1 MNLKI
6 VKDSISF
13 DEIKQLALDS
23 FVDMVK
29 GAVDVEIGIMA
40 LGGSMH
46 ADAEQVL
53 LASGSK
59 QDNIWGI
66 NIYPDKSAEDRIQY
80 ESLINIRPKQ
90 GNRSMEIQDIA
101 LKEKIAG
108 IVNGLIEN

>member
-1 MNLKI
+1 MNLRI
-6 VKDSISF
+6 VKDAITL

-29 GAVDVEIGIMA
+29 GAVDVQIGIMV

-46 ADAEQVL
+46 ADAEHVL

-59 QDNIWGI
+59 HDNIWGI

-80 ESLINIRPKQ
+80 ESLINIRPRQ
-90 GNRSMEIQDIA
+90 DNRSMEIQDTA
-101 LKEKIAG
+101 LKQKIAK